1 MTGIQTD
8 ASLLEALRKAAG
20 KQLSAEQL
28 RRQKVSFI
36 MGSLN
41 KDSTITREFV
51 EKELRRIDG
60 ETA

>member
-1 MTGIQTD
+1 MTEIQTD
-8 ASLLEALRKAAG
+8 RSLLEALRKAAG
-20 KQLSAEQL
+20 KKLSAEQL

-60 ETA
+60 EPA